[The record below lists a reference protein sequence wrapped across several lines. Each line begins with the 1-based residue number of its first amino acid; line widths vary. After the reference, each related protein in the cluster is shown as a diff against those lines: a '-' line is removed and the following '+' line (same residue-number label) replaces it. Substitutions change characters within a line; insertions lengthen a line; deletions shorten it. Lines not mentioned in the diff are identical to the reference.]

1 MLHGIMPTKAERK
14 WMQDV
19 ARLGCIVCRIQNR
32 GYVPCAVHHILD
44 GSRRIGHLHTIGL
57 CDPGHHQG
65 ARAKS
70 GHVSRHPNKAE
81 FERRYGT
88 ETFLLELTR
97 HAIKEIL
104 PP

>member
-1 MLHGIMPTKAERK
+1 MAHEIVGNGAVTA
-14 WMQDV
+14 
-19 ARLGCIVCRIQNR
+19 CI
-32 GYVPCAVHHILD
+32 L
-44 GSRRIGHLHTIGL
+44 TIGL
-57 CDPGHHQG
+57 CDLGHHQG